1 MSKALRIA
9 VGSDH
14 GGFELKTHIVSHL
27 TALGHSVEDCGTH
40 SKDAVDYPRFA
51 AAVVGAWPP
60 APAISASSWTA
71 PASAPR

>member
-27 TALGHSVEDCGTH
+27 TALGHSVEDCGPH

-51 AAVVGAWPP
+51 AAVALRPDNRAELKVE
-60 APAISASSWTA
+60 TA
-71 PASAPR
+71 